1 MKVGDQVAVL
11 DDIISGVVIGMENDD
26 ITMETTD
33 GFEMTF
39 TKKELVVT
47 SELLKQSNLFSKG
60 ISNAVSEKE
69 DSTKKRSKRVKP
81 KDRALPAMIVDLHIQ
96 QLIPNTKGLD
106 NYDMLTIQ
114 MDTAKRQLEFAM
126 KKRIQRLVFIHG
138 VGEGVLRTEL
148 EFLFKRYDT
157 IKYYDA
163 DFQKYGRGATE
174 IYIFQSKTTN

>member
-1 MKVGDQVAVL
+1 MKIGDQVAVL
-11 DDIISGVVIGMENDD
+11 DDVISGVIVRIEKNE

-39 TKKELVVT
+39 EKNELVVV
-47 SELLKQSNLFSKG
+47 SDALKQGNLFSGG
-60 ISNAVSEKE
+60 ISKVISEKE
-69 DSTKKRSKRVKP
+69 EPAKKHVARIKS
-81 KDRALPAMIVDLHIQ
+81 KDRNLPPMIVDLHIQ
-96 QLIPNTKGLD
+96 QLVPKTKGLN

-114 MDTAKRQLEFAM
+114 IDTAKRQLEFAM

-148 EFLFKRYDT
+148 EFLLNRYDT
-157 IKYYDA
+157 IKFYDA

-174 IYIFQSKTTN
+174 VYFLQNKTP

>member
-1 MKVGDQVAVL
+1 MKIGDQVAVL
-11 DDIISGVVIGMENDD
+11 DDIISGVIVGINHDD

-39 TKKELVVT
+39 SKKELVVV
-47 SELLKQSNLFSKG
+47 SEILKQSNLFAEG
-60 ISNAVSEKE
+60 VTNAISEKE
-69 DSTKKRSKRVKP
+69 DPAIKRAKRVKP
-81 KDRALPAMIVDLHIQ
+81 RDRALPAMVVDLHIQ
-96 QLIPNTKGLD
+96 QLVPKTKGLD

-126 KKRIQRLVFIHG
+126 KKRIQRIVFIHG

-148 EFLFKRYDT
+148 EFLFKRYDN